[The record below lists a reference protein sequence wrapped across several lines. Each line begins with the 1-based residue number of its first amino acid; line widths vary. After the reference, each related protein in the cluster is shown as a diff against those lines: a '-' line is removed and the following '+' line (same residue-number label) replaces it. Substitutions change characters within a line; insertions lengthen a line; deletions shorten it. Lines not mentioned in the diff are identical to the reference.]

1 MTLFLIGGGPSQA
14 VATAVDEFVSAAR
27 SRGNRIAIALLGS
40 AEEAAG
46 FGADV
51 ILIQEIPFK
60 LDAVCAKIADN
71 ELHGKHYSI
80 VVVAE
85 GARAED
91 GEVISKGQGEV
102 GRPEVVLGGIGE

>member
-46 FGADV
+46 F
-51 ILIQEIPFK
+51 
-60 LDAVCAKIADN
+60 LDAYADPITSR
-71 ELHGKHYSI
+71 Y
-80 VVVAE
+80 
-85 GARAED
+85 
-91 GEVISKGQGEV
+91 
-102 GRPEVVLGGIGE
+102 PEALIEPI